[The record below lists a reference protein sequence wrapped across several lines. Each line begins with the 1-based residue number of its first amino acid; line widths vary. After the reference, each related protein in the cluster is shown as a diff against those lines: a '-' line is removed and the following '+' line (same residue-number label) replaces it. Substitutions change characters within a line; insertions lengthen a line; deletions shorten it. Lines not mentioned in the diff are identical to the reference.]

1 MTCKELV
8 EWITEYLEGAM
19 SRDDRLKFEQHLA
32 ACPGCTEYLAQ
43 LRETIRLTGRL
54 PRGDIP
60 SNTRKSLVRAFR
72 ELNRG
77 RPSG

>member
-1 MTCKELV
+1 MTCRELV

-19 SRDDRLKFEQHLA
+19 SRDERLKFEQHVA
-32 ACPGCTEYLAQ
+32 ACPGCTEYLTQ

-54 PRGDIP
+54 PREAIP
-60 SNTRKSLVRAFR
+60 SDTRNSLLRAFR
-72 ELNRG
+72 ELNQG